1 MWIVLSNAILSD
13 FDKKIKYSLSLAEC
27 LRNRYVHSGYYIK
40 NNSLRITFKDLDE
53 KTYKLKSYTLNNVDV
68 KWIYERTKI
77 LYSIVIDIIFK
88 NMLGYEKYKFGR
100 MI

>member
-1 MWIVLSNAILSD
+1 M
-13 FDKKIKYSLSLAEC
+13 
-27 LRNRYVHSGYYIK
+27 HSGYYIK
-40 NNSLRITFKDLDE
+40 NNSLKITFKDLDE
-53 KTYKLKSYTLNNVDV
+53 KTSKLKNYTLNNVDV

-77 LYSIVIDIIFK
+77 LYKIVIDIIFK

>member
-1 MWIVLSNAILSD
+1 MTEDEIED
-13 FDKKIKYSLSLAEC
+13 LARQIIC

-53 KTYKLKSYTLNNVDV
+53 KTSKLKSYTLNNVDD

-77 LYSIVIDIIFK
+77 LYTIVIDIIFK
-88 NMLGYEKYKFGR
+88 NMLEYKKYGFKR
-100 MI
+100 MF